1 LRAFL
6 GFLAS
11 LCVAALAGALL
22 AYPAFELVQLLGGPW
37 PFHRIANRITL
48 LVLVLVL
55 IVYCR
60 RMGLT
65 ARRDFGYGLPRPR
78 FLRVALLF
86 GLIGALSAA
95 LGALFLLGAHLRLWS
110 DPAQLGHI
118 AVWLR
123 WLLTGLGSGIA
134 VALIEETVM
143 RGALHTAI
151 SRESGPLAAA
161 LLTAPL
167 FALLHF
173 YARTHIAAQAVGPG
187 SGLVILAAF
196 FSPWAHPLEVGDAF
210 LAWLAVG
217 LILSVT
223 RIWTGNIAVA
233 LGLHAGW
240 VMVLRILQLG
250 TVPGSESPY
259 ASWVGRYDG
268 LLGYWLLPWAALLM
282 LGLWL
287 TRSVWVPYARAA
299 RGASSAIPS
308 SRSTGSLSSR

>member
-1 LRAFL
+1 MRAFL

-48 LVLVLVL
+48 LVLGLVLV
-55 IVYCR
+55 VYCR
-60 RMGLT
+60 RLGLT

-95 LGALFLLGAHLRLWS
+95 LGALFLLRAHLRLWS

-123 WLLTGLGSGIA
+123 WLLSGLGSGIA

-173 YARTHIAAQAVGPG
+173 YARTHIATQAVGPG
-187 SGLVILAAF
+187 SGFVILATF

-217 LILSVT
+217 LILSAT
-223 RIWTGNIAVA
+223 RIWTDNIAVA

-250 TVPGSESPY
+250 TVPGSGSPY
-259 ASWVGRYDG
+259 APWVGRYDG

-287 TRSVWVPYARAA
+287 TRPVWVPYARAA